1 MLIFSIIFIYCFW
14 EVDILAVCP
23 KCKEKI
29 PFYHLSQF
37 CPHCGVNVRF
47 YDFDKKF
54 YRDAKRAELSVAK
67 TNIFIAHIKA
77 ALIGSKLSII
87 RLCVMILPLVSL
99 LVPYATAKIT
109 QPFVDDKLMVSALGL
124 YQAISGGHLDYVMTM
139 MKSGID
145 AQAFR
150 ALALVMG
157 GIALTAVA
165 AVVLVLLTVLSFT
178 SIKKMPKVLVGICVI
193 GIALTAATAVLAFR
207 FVSVAD
213 ASRGTIVRGGVS
225 FGYIVT
231 ALMFAVN
238 LVINTLIIKKGY
250 NIVYKEGDLERKEIA
265 KKVKAGEIDI
275 DSLPQPIVETEETRQ
290 IDLEIRKQQALY
302 HDREGGGGSE
312 EV

>member
-1 MLIFSIIFIYCFW
+1 
-14 EVDILAVCP
+14 
-23 KCKEKI
+23 
-29 PFYHLSQF
+29 
-37 CPHCGVNVRF
+37 VNVRF

-109 QPFVDDKLMVSALGL
+109 QPFVDDKLTVSALGL
-124 YQAISGGHLDYVMTM
+124 YQAISGGHLDYVLTM

-145 AQAFR
+145 AQAFK

-157 GIALTAVA
+157 GIALTAVVS
-165 AVVLVLLTVLSFT
+165 VVLVLLTVLSFT
-178 SIKKMPKVLVGICVI
+178 SIKKMPKVLVFICVV
-193 GIALTAATAVLAFR
+193 GIALTAATAVLALR

-231 ALMFAVN
+231 AFAFAVN
-238 LVINTLIIKKGY
+238 LVINALIIKNGY

-275 DSLPQPIVETEETRQ
+275 DTLPQPIVETEETRQ
-290 IDLEIRKQQALY
+290 IDLEIKKQQALY
-302 HDREGGGGSE
+302 HNREGGDDSE